1 MSDCQNPILPRMAL
15 ITKIIDETSDTK
27 TFQVEFD
34 GGGKG
39 DFQHEPGQCA
49 MLSIPG
55 VGEAMISITSSPTYK
70 DFLEFTIKRVGRLT
84 NVIHQIEEGDQIGIR
99 GPYGNNF
106 PYELLKGKDI
116 LFIAGGFALA
126 PLRSLINYVLD
137 DEHRKDYGKVDIIY
151 GARSV
156 DDLCFKREL
165 FENWPKKQDAQIY
178 TTIDRPEEG
187 WDGHVAFVPTYLEE
201 LQPSPE
207 NKYALTCGP
216 PIMIKFVLQNL
227 QKLGYQDDHVITTL
241 EMRMKCGIGK
251 CGRCNI
257 GSKYVCLDG
266 PVFFLNQLKQLP
278 QEY

>member
-1 MSDCQNPILPRMAL
+1 MSNCQNPILPRMAY
-15 ITKIIDETSDTK
+15 ITNIIDETSDTK
-27 TFQVEFD
+27 TFKVEFE

-39 DFQHEPGQCA
+39 DFLHEPGQCA

-55 VGEAMISITSSPTYK
+55 VGEAMISITSSPTFK

-84 NVIHQIEEGDQIGIR
+84 NVIHQLEVGDQIGIR

-106 PYELLKGKDI
+106 PYKLLEGKDI

-165 FENWPKKQDAQIY
+165 FENWPKRQDTQIH
-178 TTIDRPEEG
+178 TTIDRAEEG

-257 GSKYVCLDG
+257 GSKYVCLNG
-266 PVFFLNQLKQLP
+266 PVFFLDQLKQLP